1 MADDRFRVLQSL
13 FEQASNLP
21 AGERETFI
29 AEACGED
36 QALARELRAML
47 AAEESGASLEGLVE
61 EAAADSFGLGAH
73 LPAGTVIGAYRL
85 ESMLGSG
92 GMGDVYEAAQL
103 EPVQRRVAIKLIKP
117 GMHSAEVLSRFES
130 ERQALALMN
139 HPAIA
144 QVFDAGTTESGQPYF
159 VMELV
164 PGLPITEFCQQQ
176 NMALDERMALFL
188 KVCDGV
194 QHAHQKGIIHRDLK
208 PSNILVTLVD
218 EVPVPKIIDFGVAK
232 AIEQQMLQRTAFTEF
247 GQLIGTPE
255 YMSPEQAELSN
266 ADVDTRTDVYAL
278 GVVFYELITDLRPF
292 DPESL
297 RAAGFDEIRR
307 IIREEDPPLPSTRLS
322 SAGHASSS
330 PATLTRAR
338 QLAGD
343 LDWITLKAME
353 KDRNRRYASA
363 SELISDI
370 RRYQSNEPV
379 IARPPSVVYRL
390 GKFARRHRVGV
401 VVSATALS
409 LLVVGAIGTG
419 LGLLRALAAERSAAA
434 SALTAE
440 RTVDFML
447 EMFTSADPAQAR
459 GETITVK
466 EVLDAGVEQIRSDLV
481 EEPGVRFRMLEI
493 MAQVYVSLGLYNQ
506 GSTLYD
512 EAAKAQVELEQ
523 SGGYGDPVLADVDA
537 FRMRA
542 ALASFVTEFEDPAKA
557 ESLLVELLAEDNLVA
572 ADHIERAQALSYLAT
587 AQVRQGHYQEAIAT
601 YDEALA
607 RLSEPEG
614 DELDLHGGLQFGKAL
629 VYEETGE
636 YAAAV
641 EIVER
646 ALAARIEKL
655 GEGHPWTINARSLL
669 ARSLKNAGRV
679 EEAERLYRQVLAQQ
693 EQTVGAEHM
702 DTALTAANF
711 GSLLR
716 DMGRYEEAV
725 GLYYRAYD
733 VLAAELGP
741 EHDWV
746 TATRGNIA
754 QVYHDLGRV
763 DEAVN
768 IYRELIALDER
779 LLAPDHPDRAFN
791 LNNLGMIYHAEGD
804 LDQAEPLLIEAQTVR
819 LASLGEM
826 HPLTADGYMNLGR
839 LRRDRQDYDGALVD
853 MEKALEISSTLLGP
867 DHPDVGQRLMEIGF
881 VYLMMGRL
889 VPAGEALTEARS
901 VLLAAYP
908 QGHWLTART
917 ESRLGEQ
924 RTAVGDLDEA
934 EALLLSAQTSM
945 LAGEDRLSAY
955 TAANLERLVA
965 LYEAKG
971 EGEAADRY
979 RAELKSLR
987 EEMAA
992 LES

>member
-1 MADDRFRVLQSL
+1 MANDRFRILESL
-13 FEQASNLP
+13 FEQASALS
-21 AGERETFI
+21 AGEREAFI
-29 AEACGED
+29 AEACGDDLE
-36 QALARELRAML
+36 LARDLRAML
-47 AAEESGASLEGLVE
+47 AADESGASLEGLVE
-61 EAAADSFGLGAH
+61 EAAVDSFGLDSH
-73 LPAGTVIGAYRL
+73 LPPGTVIDAYRL
-85 ESMLGSG
+85 ESVLGSG
-92 GMGDVYEAAQL
+92 GMGHVYQAEQL
-103 EPVQRRVAIKLIKP
+103 EPVQRQVAIKLIKP

-144 QVFDAGTTESGQPYF
+144 QVFDAGTTATGQPYF

-164 PGLPITEFCQQQ
+164 SGLPITEYCQQHELSLQ
-176 NMALDERMALFL
+176 ERMELFL

-218 EVPVPKIIDFGVAK
+218 EVPMPKIIDFGVAK
-232 AIEQQMLQRTAFTEF
+232 AVEQQMLQRTAFTEF

-255 YMSPEQAELSN
+255 YMSPEQAELTN
-266 ADVDTRTDVYAL
+266 VDVDTRTDVYAL

-322 SAGHASSS
+322 SAGQASRS
-330 PATLTRAR
+330 PATVTRAR

-379 IARPPSVVYRL
+379 IARPPSVAYRL
-390 GKFARRHRVGV
+390 GKFTRRHRVGV
-401 VVSATALS
+401 VLSATAIS
-409 LLVVGAIGTG
+409 LLVLGAIGTG
-419 LGLLRALAAERSAAA
+419 LGLVRALEAERAAAA

-447 EMFTSADPAQAR
+447 EMFTNADPTQSR

-466 EVLDAGVEQIRSDLV
+466 QVLDAGVEQIRSDLA
-481 EEPGVRFRMLEI
+481 EEPGVRFRLLEI

-506 GSTLYD
+506 GSDLYD
-512 EAAKAQVELEQ
+512 EAAEAQIDLQ
-523 SGGYGDPVLADVDA
+523 RADGYSDPVQADIDA

-542 ALASFVTEFEDPAKA
+542 ALASFVTEFEDAATA
-557 ESLLVELLAEDNLVA
+557 EGLLLELLAEDNLVPA
-572 ADHIERAQALSYLAT
+572 NHIERAQALSYLAT
-587 AQVRQGHYQEAIAT
+587 AQVRLGKYQEAIAA
-601 YDEALA
+601 YDDALA
-607 RLSEPEG
+607 RLSDAE
-614 DELDLHGGLQFGKAL
+614 DDALDFYGGLQFGKAL

-641 EIVER
+641 EIVET
-646 ALAARIEKL
+646 ALATRVARL
-655 GEGHPWTINARSLL
+655 GEDHPWTINARSLL
-669 ARSLKNAGRV
+669 ARSLKNAGRA
-679 EEAERLYRQVLAQQ
+679 EEAEQLYRQVMVQQ
-693 EQTVGAEHM
+693 EATIGPDHM

-716 DMGRYEEAV
+716 DMGQYEEAV
-725 GLYYRAYD
+725 GLYYRAFD
-733 VLAAELGP
+733 ILEAELGL

-763 DEAVN
+763 EEAVS

-791 LNNLGMIYHAEGD
+791 LNNLGMIYHAEGA
-804 LDQAEPLLIEAQTVR
+804 LDQAEPLLTEAQRVR

-826 HPLTADGYMNLGR
+826 HPLTADGYMNVAR
-839 LRRDRQDYDGALVD
+839 LRRDRGDYDGALID

-867 DHPDVGQRLMEIGF
+867 EHPDVGQRLMEIGF
-881 VYLMMGRL
+881 VYLKMERL
-889 VPAGEALTEARS
+889 VLAGEALTEARS
-901 VLLAAYP
+901 VLVAAYP
-908 QGHWLTART
+908 QGHWLTARA
-917 ESRLGEQ
+917 ESRLGAQ
-924 RTAVGDLDEA
+924 RTAIGELDEA
-934 EALLLSAQTSM
+934 ESLLLSARASM
-945 LAGEDRLSAY
+945 MSGEDRLSAY
-955 TAANLERLVA
+955 TATTLERLVA

-971 EGEAADRY
+971 DGEAAERY
-979 RAELKSLR
+979 REELSLLR
-987 EEMAA
+987 QELQEAKA
-992 LES
+992 